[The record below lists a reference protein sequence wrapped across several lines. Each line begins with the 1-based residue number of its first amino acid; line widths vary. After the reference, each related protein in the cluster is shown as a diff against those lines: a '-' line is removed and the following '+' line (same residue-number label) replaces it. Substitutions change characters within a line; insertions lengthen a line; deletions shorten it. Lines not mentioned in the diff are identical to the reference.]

1 MGLAESSST
10 QDADCPPS
18 LHGSKPPSP
27 NRYHGEV
34 FPKRQTEGS
43 VLCTS
48 CGVLVGVNDDA
59 CYNCGR
65 RNPGFWGYAP
75 ALRRLGQDLGFVSL
89 VIGATVTLYVLS
101 LLLSRSNLQMML
113 APSTQIL
120 FLLGASGAVPV
131 FGFGRWWTLLTAGW
145 LHGGVLHVLF
155 NVLWIRQLGPAVA
168 DLYGPGR
175 MVIIY
180 TLSGVSGFAVSSLA
194 GAFLGGLPIP
204 FLRGAQFTVG
214 ASASIFGLLGAM
226 VHYGRRT
233 GSSHIGQTGLQY
245 ALLQVVFGLFFPG
258 IDNYAHL
265 GGFGGGYLASLALDP
280 LKPER
285 IDHMI
290 AALVCLVVT
299 AIALIASFVTALP
312 LLLQ

>member
-1 MGLAESSST
+1 MLF
-10 QDADCPPS
+10 
-18 LHGSKPPSP
+18 
-27 NRYHGEV
+27 N
-34 FPKRQTEGS
+34 RQTEGS
-43 VLCTS
+43 LLCTS

-65 RNPGFWGYAP
+65 RNPGLWGYAP
-75 ALRRLGQDLGFVSL
+75 VLRRLGQDLGFVPL

-194 GAFLGGLPIP
+194 GAYLGGMPIP
-204 FLRGAQFTVG
+204 MLRGAQFTVG

-233 GSSHIGQTGLQY
+233 GSSHIGQAGLQY

-265 GGFGGGYLASLALDP
+265 GGFAGGYLASSALDP

-285 IDHMI
+285 VDHMI
-290 AALVCLVVT
+290 VALVCLALT
-299 AIALIASFVTALP
+299 ALALVASFVTALP
-312 LLLQ
+312 LLLQE